1 MDPINPAALDSNSIQ
16 PLHFGAPKDS
26 VEQFNSLLIGK
37 TSVMQSSTH
46 ALIPHQ
52 NGEKTMDG
60 TLLED
65 TAKRLN
71 KAEVALDELHWEIR
85 KSTQPLG
92 ANAQLDSSL
101 MNSITDLKYKTTAYF
116 MNMMRTESGFSSLG
130 EEAES
135 ITKRRGQ

>member
-1 MDPINPAALDSNSIQ
+1 
-16 PLHFGAPKDS
+16 
-26 VEQFNSLLIGK
+26 
-37 TSVMQSSTH
+37 
-46 ALIPHQ
+46 
-52 NGEKTMDG
+52 MDG

-71 KAEVALDELHWEIR
+71 KAEVALDELDWEIR

-92 ANAQLDSSL
+92 ANAQLDSNL

-135 ITKRRGQ
+135 MTKRRGQ